1 MDEGWILEQKLG
13 VAELWVHFKHL
24 ILFQDYLTSSSTF
37 LSCEME
43 IALFIYL
50 TLPL

>member
-1 MDEGWILEQKLG
+1 MDEGWLLEQKLG
-13 VAELWVHFKHL
+13 VAELWVHFKNL

-37 LSCEME
+37 LRCEKE
-43 IALFIYL
+43 IVLLINL